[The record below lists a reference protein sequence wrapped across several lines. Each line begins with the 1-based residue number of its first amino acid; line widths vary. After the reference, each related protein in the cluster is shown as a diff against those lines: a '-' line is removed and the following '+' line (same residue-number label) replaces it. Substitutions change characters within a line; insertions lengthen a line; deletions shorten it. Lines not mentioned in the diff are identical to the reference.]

1 MPWKVTSVTDQR
13 AKFMLHYNERVR
25 TGQTTMFALC
35 TEHGVSRKTGYKIV
49 ARYEE
54 SGWQGL
60 ADHSRAPLGGKHWIT
75 SETISA
81 VLDVRLEFPQWGSR
95 KIVAY
100 LHDIEPDQQWPA
112 ASVVHEW
119 IKRAGMVIN
128 HPGPRRRFPH
138 PGRPPAEPIER
149 PNQQWS
155 TDFKGHFRTKD
166 RRYCYPLTVI
176 DSFSRYIIGCRALSA
191 TTFEL
196 TWAAFERLF
205 REYGLP
211 DAMLSDNGTPFS
223 SNSVKRLS
231 KLSVRWIRL
240 GIEPRLIQP
249 GKPQQN
255 GRHERM
261 HRTMKAEACA
271 HPAADCRR
279 QQPQFDR
286 FVDQFNCIRPHEA
299 LGQTPP
305 ARSYERSS
313 REYPKRLPEI
323 AYPSSHQLRR
333 VRSSGEIKWKGQWF
347 FLSESLV
354 GEMIAFEQIDDG
366 CSIIRFGPLELGYY
380 SERDHQLYLDR
391 SRPAPP
397 TTESN
402 QQSVNA

>member
-1 MPWKVTSVTDQR
+1 MPWKATSVTDQR
-13 AKFMLHYNERVR
+13 AKFMLDYNERVR

-35 TEHGVSRKTGYKIV
+35 AEHGVSRKTGYKIV
-49 ARYEE
+49 ARYQQ

-60 ADHSRAPLGGKHWIT
+60 ADHSRAPLGGKHWI
-75 SETISA
+75 SPETISA
-81 VLDVRLEFPQWGSR
+81 VLDVRLDFPQWGSR

-100 LHDIEPDQQWPA
+100 LRDTEPDQQWPV

-119 IKRAGMVIN
+119 IKQAGMVIH
-128 HPGPRRRFPH
+128 HPGPRRFPH
-138 PGRPPAEPIER
+138 PGRPPSVPIER

-155 TDFKGHFRTKD
+155 ADFKGHFRTRD
-166 RRYCYPLTVI
+166 RRYCYPLTVA
-176 DSFSRYIIGCRALSA
+176 DSFSRYFIGCRALSA

-196 TWAAFERLF
+196 TWPAFERLF

-211 DAMLSDNGTPFS
+211 DALLTDNGTPFS

-231 KLSVRWIRL
+231 KLSVRLIRL

-261 HRTMKAEACA
+261 HRTLKAEACDQ
-271 HPAADCRR
+271 PAADCRS
-279 QQPQFDR
+279 QQPVFDTYI
-286 FVDQFNCIRPHEA
+286 DHFNFIRPHEA

-305 ARSYERSS
+305 ARSYVRSS

-323 AYPSSHQLRR
+323 VYPSGYELRR

-354 GEMIAFEQIDDG
+354 GEMIAFEDIDDG
-366 CSIIRFGPLELGYY
+366 CSIIRFGPVELGYY
-380 SERDHQLYLDR
+380 SDRERRLHLDR
-391 SRPAPP
+391 SRPALASD
-397 TTESN
+397 EKLEE
-402 QQSVNA
+402 